1 MQSWWSRIMGW
12 VQVAC
17 WCHLRMEKELV
28 RIVLGL
34 LGDSP
39 PMGLCSSTN
48 LAWEAR
54 SRLVWSQEAAG
65 NVRLVGDWGWPL
77 GELSKVWGGGCS
89 RWEGF
94 WESSR
99 PHEVGTLAG
108 IVAGGWGRRGLQ
120 WGKRGSARAQ
130 GCNHLHHTGHEH
142 MGRAHSAAALQ
153 HWPIRLLL
161 DV

>member
-1 MQSWWSRIMGW
+1 VQSWWSRIMGW

-99 PHEVGTLAG
+99 PHEVGTY
-108 IVAGGWGRRGLQ
+108 
-120 WGKRGSARAQ
+120 KRKVRQKAQ
-130 GCNHLHHTGHEH
+130 LG
-142 MGRAHSAAALQ
+142 GRA
-153 HWPIRLLL
+153 R
-161 DV
+161 